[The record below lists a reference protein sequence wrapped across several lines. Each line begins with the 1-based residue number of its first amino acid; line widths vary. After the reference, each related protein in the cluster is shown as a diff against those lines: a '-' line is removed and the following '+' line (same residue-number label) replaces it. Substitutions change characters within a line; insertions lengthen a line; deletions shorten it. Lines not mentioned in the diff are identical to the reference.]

1 MLKGGL
7 AMGNLAQDVRYSIR
21 MLANRPAFTLVA
33 TLALALGI
41 GANTAI
47 FSVVNAVLLRPLPY
61 PHPEQLMML
70 WGVRDDRNHLNASYP
85 DFADF
90 RDQAQ
95 TLESVAAYQGA
106 GVLLTGGDEPE
117 RLAGAIVSADMFPLL
132 GVSPALGRAFTR
144 EEDKPGAPRVVVI
157 GHNLWQRRF
166 SLDPEIIG
174 REITL
179 SARPYTVIGVMPEGF
194 KFPADYSKTEFLLP
208 FAPSNADQL
217 TRRGSHFF
225 YVAARLKPGVTI
237 EEANSDVATISGR
250 LAEAYPETNTKRGA
264 VLVPMH
270 DDLVQDVRLSL
281 LVLIAAVAFV
291 LLIACANVAN
301 LLLAR
306 AVARQKE
313 IAIRTAVGASRFRII
328 RQLLTESLLLST
340 LGGAAGLIL
349 ALWGVD
355 LLVSAS
361 PGSIPRLKE
370 VALDGRVLGFTILVT
385 MLTGLVFG
393 LAPALGASKP
403 DLSKMLKEGG
413 RQGGEGARRA
423 SLRKALVIS
432 EVAICLML
440 LIGAG
445 LLIKSFVRLRAINP
459 GFNSDGVVTVFLA
472 PSRASYPQ
480 PEQALS
486 FFQQITERAKQTP
499 GVESAA
505 LVNLLP
511 LAGSNTAISFTI
523 EGRPALA
530 PGTEP
535 SANYRT
541 ISPDYFRVM
550 RMPLLRGR
558 ALSDRDTKDTP
569 HVIVINESFA
579 REHFPG
585 EDPIG
590 KRILIGDEN
599 PPPRE
604 IVGIVGDIRHD
615 ALDKEAVSEYYV
627 SCLQNPGRYLY
638 LVARTSLDGAGAAL
652 AMRNA
657 IKEVDKNIYVP
668 DVESMEQLLRD
679 SIAGQRFNML
689 LLGLFAAVALT
700 LAAVGIY
707 GVMSYTV
714 TQRTHEIGVRMALG
728 AQQKD
733 VLKLVVGQGMLL
745 ALAGVAIGVGA
756 SLFLTELMSS
766 LLYGVS
772 ATDPVTFLLISVILT
787 GVALGACYVP
797 ARRATKVDP
806 MVALRYE

>member
-1 MLKGGL
+1 
-7 AMGNLAQDVRYSIR
+7 MGNLAQDVRYSIR
-21 MLANRPAFTLVA
+21 MLMNKPAFTLVA

-61 PHPEQLMML
+61 PHPEQIMML
-70 WGVRDDRNHLNASYP
+70 WGVRDDRDHLNASYP

-95 TLESVAAYQGA
+95 TLEYVAAYQGA
-106 GVLLTGGDEPE
+106 AILLTGGDEPE
-117 RLAGAIVSADMFPLL
+117 QLAGSIVSADMFPLL

-157 GHNLWQRRF
+157 GHSLWQRRF
-166 SLDPEIIG
+166 SRDPEIIG
-174 REITL
+174 KEIAL
-179 SARPYTVIGVMPEGF
+179 STRPYTVIGVMPEGF
-194 KFPADYSKTEFLLP
+194 KFPADNTKTEFLLP

-225 YVAARLKPGVTI
+225 YIAARLKSGVAV
-237 EEANSDVATISGR
+237 EEAKSEVATIAGR
-250 LAEAYPETNTKRGA
+250 LAEAYPDTNTKRGA
-264 VLVPMH
+264 TLVPMH

-313 IAIRTAVGASRFRII
+313 IAIRTAVGASRLRII

-355 LLVSAS
+355 LLISAS
-361 PGSIPRLKE
+361 PGNIPRLKE
-370 VALDGRVLGFTILVT
+370 VTLDGRVLGFTILIS

-393 LAPALGASKP
+393 LAPALVASSP
-403 DLSKMLKEGG
+403 DLNEVLKEGG
-413 RQGGEGARRA
+413 RAGGEGARRA
-423 SLRKALVIS
+423 SLRRLLVVS

-459 GFNSDGVVTVFLA
+459 GFDPNNVVAVFLA
-472 PSRASYPQ
+472 PPKSTHPQ

-486 FFQQITERAKQTP
+486 FFQQITERAREMP
-499 GVESAA
+499 GIESAA
-505 LVNLLP
+505 LVNMLP
-511 LAGSNTAISFTI
+511 LAGSNTMISFTI

-535 SANYRT
+535 AANFRT
-541 ISPDYFRVM
+541 IGPDYFRVM
-550 RMPLLRGR
+550 GMPLLRGR

-604 IVGIVGDIRHD
+604 IVGIVGDIRHGG
-615 ALDKEAVSEYYV
+615 LDKEAVPEYYV
-627 SCLQNPGRYLY
+627 SCFQNPGRYLY
-638 LVARTSLDGAGAAL
+638 LVARTSSDAA
-652 AMRNA
+652 
-657 IKEVDKNIYVP
+657 
-668 DVESMEQLLRD
+668 
-679 SIAGQRFNML
+679 
-689 LLGLFAAVALT
+689 
-700 LAAVGIY
+700 
-707 GVMSYTV
+707 
-714 TQRTHEIGVRMALG
+714 
-728 AQQKD
+728 
-733 VLKLVVGQGMLL
+733 
-745 ALAGVAIGVGA
+745 
-756 SLFLTELMSS
+756 
-766 LLYGVS
+766 
-772 ATDPVTFLLISVILT
+772 
-787 GVALGACYVP
+787 
-797 ARRATKVDP
+797 
-806 MVALRYE
+806 